1 MVESIIKTKDIIKKP
16 LPQWIVRLK
25 AGYDSLQAK
34 RRRNQEHYKILNAF
48 LTILF
53 PLFIV
58 CLAELNQF
66 VKLGEFAEFCV
77 ARPSVILFDFLMSY
91 LMFAALLLFTNHTWI
106 AVWIQGIGYMVISI
120 VELFKYS
127 TNGNHFKLADFSL
140 VPNVKNLTSFAYI
153 KITPPLVLYVSML
166 LVLLLVIY
174 YQNPAFSASWRKR
187 LMPAIGCTAVY
198 VSVICI
204 PAVSERVYGA
214 FDVDTTESSNA
225 FSTNEKFERNS
236 MLAFIAETTSEKLSN
251 ILFEPENYSSELVN
265 AAITEKASAETC
277 AKRPNIIVIMSES
290 FADFRR
296 LPELS
301 LDTDA
306 YDAFDAAC
314 KRGYVAELAVPTFA
328 SYTVRTEFEL
338 MYGLPVRSLMDTITP
353 QREIVP
359 ELPSSMVSHLSGIG
373 YQTAYVHPF
382 TGTFYGRDEIYATY
396 GFDKM
401 LFDEDLTVPVEEYP
415 NGYISDKTVFDQIL
429 QLVSETDEP
438 LYVHTTTMQ
447 NHQPYDWIENASEL
461 EVYLEGVRTTG
472 EGLCELLDS
481 LEALD
486 EPTVLMF
493 VGDHFPSMR
502 AEGNIY
508 DAMGIDSENCEVL
521 YEQPALIWSNTAL
534 DTSLLPTELCSVF
547 YMTPTVCKAA
557 GLPLSAFYETVLA
570 QKEKNPVY
578 TSIFMDEADRNE
590 TLDLLTYDRVV
601 GENYSGELR
610 EQTE

>member
-1 MVESIIKTKDIIKKP
+1 MVETKVQTKDTTKKP
-16 LPQWIVRLK
+16 MPQWIIRLK
-25 AGYDSLQAK
+25 KVYDNLQEK
-34 RRRNQEHYKILNAF
+34 RRRNQQHDKILNAV

-66 VKLGEFAEFCV
+66 VKLGEFAAFCV

-106 AVWIQGIGYMVISI
+106 AAWIQGIGYMAISI

-127 TNGNHFKLADFSL
+127 TNGNHFKLADISL
-140 VPNVKNLTSFAYI
+140 APNVKNLTSFAYI
-153 KITPPLVLYVSML
+153 KITPSLVLYIAML
-166 LVLLLVIY
+166 LIFLLIIY

-187 LMPAIGCTAVY
+187 LMPGIVCTALY

-204 PAVSERVYGA
+204 PAISESVYGA

-225 FSTNEKFERNS
+225 FSTNEKFKRNS

-251 ILFEPENYSSELVN
+251 ILFPPENYSPELVS
-265 AAITEKASAETC
+265 AAITEKAGKETC
-277 AKRPNIIVIMSES
+277 AKRPNIIVVMSES

-314 KRGYVAELAVPTFA
+314 KRGYVAEAAVPTFA

-359 ELPSSMVSHLSGIG
+359 ELPSSMVSYLSGIG

-382 TGTFYGRDEIYATY
+382 TGTFYGRDEIYSTY
-396 GFDKM
+396 GFDTM

-415 NGYISDKTVFDQIL
+415 NGYISDHTVFQ
-429 QLVSETDEP
+429 QLLKLTEETDEP
-438 LYVHTTTMQ
+438 LYVHATTMQ

-461 EVYLEGVRTTG
+461 EVYLEGARTTG
-472 EGLCELLDS
+472 EELLKLMDG

-486 EPTVLMF
+486 EPTVLLF
-493 VGDHFPSMR
+493 IGDHFPSMR

-508 DAMGIDSENCEVL
+508 DAMGIDSENCAVL
-521 YEQPALIWSNTAL
+521 YEQPALIWSNTKL
-534 DTSLLPTELCSVF
+534 DRSLLPKELCSTF
-547 YMTPTVCKAA
+547 YLTPTICKAA
-557 GLPLSAFYETVLA
+557 GLPLDAFYETVLA
-570 QKEKNPVY
+570 QKAETPVY

-590 TLDLLTYDRVV
+590 TLDLLTYDRIV
-601 GENYSGELR
+601 GENYSGEPR
-610 EQTE
+610 EQAE